1 MKTYIKPTF
10 KVANI
15 DAESMLAT
23 STSPTVGGNLKG
35 SITTQPDGAT
45 PLSGGGHAK
54 SFNFLSDN
62 PWDDDVNG
70 NY

>member
-1 MKTYIKPTF
+1 MKTYIKPTI

-45 PLSGGGHAK
+45 PL
-54 SFNFLSDN
+54 
-62 PWDDDVNG
+62 
-70 NY
+70 